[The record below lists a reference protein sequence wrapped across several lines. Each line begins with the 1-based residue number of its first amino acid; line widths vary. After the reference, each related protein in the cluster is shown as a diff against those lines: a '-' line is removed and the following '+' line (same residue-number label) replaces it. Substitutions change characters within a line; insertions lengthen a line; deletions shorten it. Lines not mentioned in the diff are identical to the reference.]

1 MNSLEIFKQLC
12 GGLKFPK
19 ETNPT
24 LYAKVMYIL
33 LLRIITIQNLYLH
46 LLCRSQFSNSFSN
59 KSPFQKSVTED
70 DKKVIKKEIEEV
82 DSSAKLEN
90 SNDSEDD
97 ITILNSFNMKKEKRG
112 KKRKLQSE
120 DEIKRKKQ
128 AFEIGEMNHYRNV
141 NKIKVKGKSI
151 PAPAQTF
158 DEFKIDSDI
167 QKNLRKAGFTM
178 PTLIQQQAVP
188 VMMQVSCIYSS
199 LCMLRFQFGFRLFDN
214 FCLC

>member
-46 LLCRSQFSNSFSN
+46 LLCRSQLSTSFSN

-167 QKNLRKAGFTM
+167 QENLRKAGFTM

-214 FCLC
+214 FCLR